1 MRIAIASGK
10 GGTGKTTLA
19 TNLAFVLAQEGV
31 PVAYL
36 DCDVEEPNGHIFL
49 KPEIERTNRVSI
61 LVPEVDESKCTYC
74 RACSEAC
81 RFSAILA
88 LKEKVLTFPNL
99 CHGCGGCS
107 LACGENAIREVPRPM
122 GVVEQGRAGRVVF
135 VQGRLDVGE
144 AMAPPVIREVLKAAP
159 KEGTVIVDAPPG
171 TSCPVIESVKGADV
185 VLLVTEP
192 TPFGLHDLKLAVGM
206 VRALGIPFAV
216 AVNRVGVGD
225 REVFSFC
232 QAEEIPVFLELPDDR
247 QIAESYS
254 RGELVVEAL
263 PELHRL
269 FAGLSKDLGDL
280 AGGPRPDVV
289 VPEQISVEAA
299 PPKLPSAD
307 LPPGHAAS
315 VKELVVIAAP
325 ARPVWWL
332 RFSRW
337 RRRPWRSTA
346 TLTRPIC
353 TWCSIPG

>member
-1 MRIAIASGK
+1 MSMRIAVASGK

-49 KPEIERTNRVSI
+49 KPEIERTSRVSI

-107 LACGENAIREVPRPM
+107 LACGEDAIREVPRPM
-122 GVVEQGRAGRVVF
+122 GVVEQGRAGKVVF

-232 QAEEIPVFLELPDDR
+232 QAEEIPGRGSP
-247 QIAESYS
+247 S
-254 RGELVVEAL
+254 RRSRARANFRGSGSSQASLRGSA
-263 PELHRL
+263 PGPCRL
-269 FAGLSKDLGDL
+269 GQG
-280 AGGPRPDVV
+280 AGGYQRQGRHRQDQCGGFVFR
-289 VPEQISVEAA
+289 A
-299 PPKLPSAD
+299 
-307 LPPGHAAS
+307 GGGG
-315 VKELVVIAAP
+315 
-325 ARPVWWL
+325 RGGRL
-332 RFSRW
+332 RR
-337 RRRPWRSTA
+337 
-346 TLTRPIC
+346 
-353 TWCSIPG
+353 